1 MARESEGPPWQGVEF
16 TLMATSRGLRRAYDV
31 RLAEVGLNLAEAS
44 MMSYVHFRGPLT
56 QTRLAD
62 GLGLQR
68 AATGAMVDK
77 LEARGFIERRPD
89 PADRRVWLVATTAE
103 GAPVVDDI
111 VRIDRA
117 LRDELRAGM
126 SKAERDA
133 LAQGLAR
140 LQQNLCEVLRGNS

>member
-1 MARESEGPPWQGVEF
+1 
-16 TLMATSRGLRRAYDV
+16 MATSRWMRRAYDV
-31 RLAEVGLNLAEAS
+31 RLAEVGLNLSDAS
-44 MMSYVHFRGPLT
+44 LMVYVHFRGPLT

-77 LEARGFIERRPD
+77 LEARGLIERRPD

-111 VRIDRA
+111 IRIDKA

-126 SKAERDA
+126 SESERAA
-133 LAQGLAR
+133 LAGALAK
-140 LQQNLCEVLRGNS
+140 LQDNLCEVLRGNS